1 MTDPS
6 GRTPL
11 VLVAGVDR
19 LAVAR
24 AATALFGDLPDSVLV
39 HHDVREV
46 GQGVVVRTVHT
57 HTRDGARAETTAV
70 ELAHACLS
78 CTLRLDLLPLLV
90 DLAHRGDVSRIVLQ
104 LDPTL
109 EPEHLCWAID
119 NLLLDDTPRAR
130 ASTSTEEPAGAS
142 VEVEAV
148 IATVDARA
156 WLDDAT
162 GTEVLADRRLAATA
176 DDERTLAQVAIDQ
189 VAMADVVLL
198 DGRPDDAWS
207 AARLDAVLDRLVP
220 DAVRADLGTWRPAEV
235 LAGLGSAPGWSRCFT
250 AHEPLLRGAPPLG
263 EDAGVCLVRFG
274 ARRPFHPERLHDAL
288 DVLLEGVVCSRGRF
302 WLASRH
308 DSALWLESAGGGLRL
323 GDAGPWLAT
332 FGDDPQRW
340 ADVDPERQ
348 VAASL
353 RWDAEHGDRDVEI
366 VVLVHRQ
373 IPGAVI
379 AALDAALLTD
389 EEYALG
395 RSAWAELPD
404 PFGAWHEEP
413 CEAGTPTDEDS
424 THVTYREDR
433 S

>member
-1 MTDPS
+1 MSTDVPP
-6 GRTPL
+6 TPL
-11 VLVAGVDR
+11 VLVAGIDR
-19 LAVAR
+19 AAVGR
-24 AATALFGDLPDSVLV
+24 AATALFEDLHGAALV
-39 HHDVREV
+39 HHDVRDL
-46 GQGVVVRTVHT
+46 GQGVVVRTVHR
-57 HTRDGARAETTAV
+57 HTPDGVRAETTAV
-70 ELAHACLS
+70 ELAHGCLS

-90 DLAHRGDVSRIVLQ
+90 ELAHRGDVARIVLQ

-109 EPEHLCWAID
+109 EPEHLCWALD
-119 NLLLDDTPRAR
+119 HLLLDDIPQALVTGEA
-130 ASTSTEEPAGAS
+130 EPAGAF

-148 IATVDARA
+148 VASIDART

-162 GTEVLADRRLAATA
+162 GADVLADRGLAATA
-176 DDERTLAQVAIDQ
+176 EDDRTLAQVAVGQ
-189 VAMADVVLL
+189 VAMADVVLRH
-198 DGRPDDAWS
+198 GRPDDAWS
-207 AARLDAVLDRLVP
+207 ALRLDAVLDRLVP
-220 DAVRADLGTWRPAEV
+220 DAARADLDGWRPAEA
-235 LAGLGSAPGWSRCFT
+235 LAGLGPAARWNRCFT
-250 AHEPLLRGAPPLG
+250 AHEPLLRGEPPLG

-288 DVLLEGVVCSRGRF
+288 DVLLDGVVCSRGRF

-308 DSALWLESAGGGLRL
+308 DSALWLESAGAGLRL

-332 FGDDPQRW
+332 YGDDPEPW
-340 ADVDPERQ
+340 ADVDPERR
-348 VAASL
+348 VAAAL
-353 RWDAEHGDRDVEI
+353 RWDTEHGDRDVEM

-373 IPGAVI
+373 SPAAVI

-395 RSAWAELPD
+395 PDAWAELPD

-413 CEAGTPTDEDS
+413 CEAGAPADDDS

>member
-1 MTDPS
+1 MSTSVPP
-6 GRTPL
+6 TPL
-11 VLVAGVDR
+11 LLVAGIDR
-19 LAVAR
+19 AAVAR
-24 AATALFGDLPDSVLV
+24 AATALFGDLPGAALV
-39 HHDVREV
+39 HHDIRDLD
-46 GQGVVVRTVHT
+46 QGVLVRTVHR
-57 HTRDGARAETTAV
+57 HGPDGVQVETTAV
-70 ELAHACLS
+70 ELAHGCLS

-90 DLAHRGDVSRIVLQ
+90 ELAHRADVPRIVLQ

-109 EPEHLCWAID
+109 EPEHLCWALD
-119 NLLLDDTPRAR
+119 NLLLDDTPRALATGR
-130 ASTSTEEPAGAS
+130 AEPAGAS
-142 VEVEAV
+142 VQVEAV
-148 IATVDARA
+148 VATVDART
-156 WLDDAT
+156 WMDDAT
-162 GTEVLADRRLAATA
+162 GSDVLADRGLAATA
-176 DDERTLAQVAIDQ
+176 DDERTVAQLAVGQ

-198 DGRPDDAWS
+198 HGRPYDAW
-207 AARLDAVLDRLVP
+207 AAVRLEAVLDRLVP
-220 DAVRADLGTWRPAEV
+220 DAARAHLDGWRPAGV
-235 LAGLGSAPGWSRCFT
+235 LAGLGPAVRWSRCFT
-250 AHEPLLRGAPPLG
+250 AHEPLLRGEPPLG

-288 DVLLEGVVCSRGRF
+288 DVLLDGVVCSRGRF

-332 FGDDPQRW
+332 YGDDPQRW
-340 ADVDPERQ
+340 AGVDPARQ
-348 VAASL
+348 VSAAL

-366 VVLVHRQ
+366 VALVHRQ
-373 IPGAVI
+373 IPGAVV

-395 RSAWAELPD
+395 PDAWAELPD

-413 CEAGTPTDEDS
+413 CEAGSPADDDS

>member
-1 MTDPS
+1 MSTPAPS
-6 GRTPL
+6 TPL
-11 VLVAGVDR
+11 VLVTGVDR
-19 LAVAR
+19 SAVAR
-24 AATALFGDLPDSVLV
+24 ASTALFADLPGAVLV
-39 HHDVREV
+39 HHDVREL
-46 GQGVVVRTVHT
+46 GQGVVVRTVTT
-57 HTRDGARAETTAV
+57 HSGDGPRAETTAI
-70 ELAHACLS
+70 ELAHGCLS

-90 DLAHRGDVSRIVLQ
+90 ELAHRTEVSRIVLQ

-119 NLLLDDTPRAR
+119 NLLLGDTVRAL
-130 ASTSTEEPAGAS
+130 ASGRDEPAGAS

-148 IATVDARA
+148 VATVDART

-162 GTEVLADRRLAATA
+162 GSDVLADRGLAATA
-176 DDERTLAQVAIDQ
+176 DDDRTLAQLVVGQ
-189 VAMADVVLL
+189 VAMADAVLL
-198 DGRPDDAWS
+198 EGRPEDTWS
-207 AARLDAVLDRLVP
+207 GVRLDAVLERLVP
-220 DAVRADLGTWRPAEV
+220 DATRADLGSWRPAEV
-235 LAGLGSAPGWSRCFT
+235 LAALGTAARRGRGFT
-250 AHEPLLRGAPPLG
+250 AHEPLLRGEPPLG
-263 EDAGVCLVRFG
+263 EEVGVCLVRFG

-288 DVLLEGVVCSRGRF
+288 DVLLDGVVCSRGRF

-332 FGDDPQRW
+332 YGDDPQRW
-340 ADVDPERQ
+340 AAVEPERQ
-348 VAASL
+348 VSAAL

-373 IPGAVI
+373 LPGDVI

-389 EEYALG
+389 EECALG
-395 RSAWAELPD
+395 PRAWATLPD

-413 CEAGTPTDEDS
+413 CEAGTPADEDS

>member
-1 MTDPS
+1 MTDSFP
-6 GRTPL
+6 RTPL

-19 LAVAR
+19 AAVAR
-24 AATALFGDLPDSVLV
+24 AATAVLGDFPGAVLV
-39 HHDVREV
+39 HHDVSELS
-46 GQGVVVRTVHT
+46 QGVAVRTVRFHGD
-57 HTRDGARAETTAV
+57 DGVRTERAAV
-70 ELAHACLS
+70 ELAHGCLS
-78 CTLRLDLLPLLV
+78 CTLRLDLLPLLT
-90 DLAHRGDVSRIVLQ
+90 DLAERDDVPRIVLQ

-130 ASTSTEEPAGAS
+130 ASGQEEPVGAS

-162 GTEVLADRRLAATA
+162 GAAVLADRRLAATA
-176 DDERTLAQVAIDQ
+176 DDERTLAQVAIGQ

-198 DGRPDDAWS
+198 VGRPDDAWS

-263 EDAGVCLVRFG
+263 QDAGVCLVRFG

-373 IPGAVI
+373 PPGAVI

-395 RSAWAELPD
+395 PSAWAELPD
-404 PFGAWHEEP
+404 PFGSWHEEP
-413 CEAGTPTDEDS
+413 CEAGSPADEDS
-424 THVTYREDR
+424 THATIREDR